1 MQTLQNNIA
10 GKVVIITGASSG
22 IGEAAARHLAS
33 RGASVSLAA
42 RRTDKLERVVRDITA
57 AGGQAQAFATDIT
70 QRPQVEDLLKR
81 TVDAFGRV
89 DVLLNNAGVM
99 LLSRLEQQ
107 HYAEWEQMLDTNVK
121 GMLYGIG
128 ATLPYFQQQRSGHF
142 INVSSISGHRV
153 DPTSAVY
160 SATKFAVRAL
170 SEGLRQEV
178 KPYNIR
184 TTILSPGV
192 IQSELTQ
199 QITDP
204 QAQEMVKGMAGMA
217 ISPDAIARAVAYA
230 IEQPQ
235 DVDVNE
241 IILRPTAQPY

>member
-1 MQTLQNNIA
+1 VEAL
-10 GKVVIITGASSG
+10 ITS
-22 IGEAAARHLAS
+22 
-33 RGASVSLAA
+33 
-42 RRTDKLERVVRDITA
+42 T
-57 AGGQAQAFATDIT
+57 
-70 QRPQVEDLLKR
+70 VE
-81 TVDAFGRV
+81 TFGRV
-89 DVLLNNAGVM
+89 DVLVNNAGVM
-99 LLSRLEQQ
+99 LLSPLEQQ
-107 HYAEWEQMLDTNVK
+107 HYTEWEQMLDTNVK

-184 TTILSPGV
+184 TTILSPG
-192 IQSELTQ
+192 ITQSELTH

-204 QAQEMVKGMAGMA
+204 VAQEMVKGMAGMA
-217 ISPDAIARAVAYA
+217 ISADALARAVAYA
-230 IEQPQ
+230 IDQPQ

-241 IILRPTAQPY
+241 IILRPTAQLY